1 MKSITIKGSERESV
15 GKVATKALRNAGAVP
30 CVIYG
35 GNQPVHFS
43 ADERA
48 FKNLV
53 YTPNAHTVVIEL
65 GDKSFNAVLQDIQ
78 VHPVSDKILHIDFF
92 QLFDNKE
99 ITMEVPVKITGVS
112 PGVLLGGDLRL
123 NTRRLKVKALPKNLP
138 DFVEAN
144 ISELQMG
151 NKLYITKLV
160 SDSYKLLHPDNTVVA
175 QVRISRAAM
184 KAAQEAAKAAKAPA
198 KGKRKNNSIQLFF
211 KSISF
216 TTGAFFIYRHKKT
229 VQLERFFYSLN
240 YIRFRIVKFQQ
251 SD

>member
-35 GNQPVHFS
+35 GDQPVHFS

-48 FKNLV
+48 FKTLV

-78 VHPVSDKILHIDFF
+78 VHPVSDKVLHIDFF

-138 DFVEAN
+138 DFIEAN

-160 SDSYKLLHPDNTVVA
+160 SDNFKLLHPDNTVVA

-198 KGKRKNNSIQLFF
+198 GK
-211 KSISF
+211 
-216 TTGAFFIYRHKKT
+216 KK
-229 VQLERFFYSLN
+229 
-240 YIRFRIVKFQQ
+240 K
-251 SD
+251 

>member
-30 CVIYG
+30 CVLYG

-48 FKNLV
+48 FKTLV

-65 GDKSFNAVLQDIQ
+65 EGKSFNAILQDIQ
-78 VHPVSDKILHIDFF
+78 VHPVTDKILHIDFF
-92 QLFDNKE
+92 QLFDDKE
-99 ITMEVPVKITGVS
+99 ITMEVPVKVVGVS
-112 PGVLLGGDLRL
+112 PGVLLGGVLRL

-138 DFVEAN
+138 DFIDAD
-144 ISELQMG
+144 ISSLEMG
-151 NKLYITKLV
+151 NKLYVTKLV
-160 SDSYKLLHPDNTVVA
+160 SDKYKLLHPDNTVVA

-198 KGKRKNNSIQLFF
+198 GK
-211 KSISF
+211 
-216 TTGAFFIYRHKKT
+216 KK
-229 VQLERFFYSLN
+229 
-240 YIRFRIVKFQQ
+240 K
-251 SD
+251 

>member
-30 CVIYG
+30 CVLYG

-43 ADERA
+43 ADEKA
-48 FKNLV
+48 FKSLV
-53 YTPNAHTVVIEL
+53 YTPNAHTVVIDL
-65 GDKSFNAVLQDIQ
+65 GKETYNAVLQDIQ

-92 QLFDNKE
+92 QLNESKE
-99 ITMEVPVKITGVS
+99 ITMEVPVKIVGTS

-123 NTRRLKVKALPKNLP
+123 NQRRLKVKALPKNLP

-151 NKLYITKLV
+151 NKLYVTKV
-160 SDSYKLLHPDNTVVA
+160 EVKDFKLMHPDNTVIC
-175 QVRISRAAM
+175 QVKISRAAM

-198 KGKRKNNSIQLFF
+198 GKN
-211 KSISF
+211 
-216 TTGAFFIYRHKKT
+216 KK
-229 VQLERFFYSLN
+229 
-240 YIRFRIVKFQQ
+240 
-251 SD
+251 

>member
-35 GNQPVHFS
+35 GKQAVHFS
-43 ADERA
+43 ADEKA

-92 QLFDNKE
+92 QLFDDKE
-99 ITMEVPVKITGVS
+99 ITMEVPVKVVGVS
-112 PGVLLGGDLRL
+112 PGVLLGGVLRL
-123 NTRRLKVKALPKNLP
+123 NTRRLKVKALPANLP
-138 DFVEAN
+138 DFVDAD
-144 ISELQMG
+144 ISALEMG
-151 NKLYITKLV
+151 NKLYVTKLV
-160 SDSYKLLHPDNTVVA
+160 SDKYKLLHPDNTVVA

-198 KGKRKNNSIQLFF
+198 KGK
-211 KSISF
+211 
-216 TTGAFFIYRHKKT
+216 KK
-229 VQLERFFYSLN
+229 
-240 YIRFRIVKFQQ
+240 
-251 SD
+251 

>member
-30 CVIYG
+30 CVLYG

-48 FKNLV
+48 FKTLV

-65 GDKSFNAVLQDIQ
+65 EGKSFNAILQDIQ
-78 VHPVSDKILHIDFF
+78 VHPVSDRILHIDFF
-92 QLFDNKE
+92 QLFDDKE
-99 ITMEVPVKITGVS
+99 ITMEVPVKIVGTS
-112 PGVLLGGDLRL
+112 AGVLGGGVLRL

-138 DFVEAN
+138 DFVEAD
-144 ISELQMG
+144 ITPLEMG
-151 NKLYITKLV
+151 NKLYVTKLV
-160 SDSYKLLHPDNTVVA
+160 SDKYKLLHPDNTVVA

-198 KGKRKNNSIQLFF
+198 GK
-211 KSISF
+211 
-216 TTGAFFIYRHKKT
+216 KK
-229 VQLERFFYSLN
+229 
-240 YIRFRIVKFQQ
+240 K
-251 SD
+251 